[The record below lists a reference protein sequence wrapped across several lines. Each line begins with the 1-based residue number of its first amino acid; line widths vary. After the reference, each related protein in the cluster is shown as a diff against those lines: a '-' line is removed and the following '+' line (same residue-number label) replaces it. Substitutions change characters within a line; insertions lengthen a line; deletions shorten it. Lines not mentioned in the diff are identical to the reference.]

1 MLTSVFLLFIYCVF
15 GHKGL
20 QIWNLCRYST
30 FICWKLIS
38 WMILYHKE
46 NKQICFEFHSSISKI
61 MTLHLKNKKFDM
73 KIICAYCIL
82 YLQFHHQRMLFW
94 SDPDTWCLWHHSHW
108 GDPWERGGVSLNVPV
123 CHRIS
128 PARGRLSFS
137 TVPWAAVVRFMG
149 RYALWGRDGTAMT
162 HTACLCPPSSKHWPN
177 FNSQL
182 TFQN

>member
-1 MLTSVFLLFIYCVF
+1 
-15 GHKGL
+15 
-20 QIWNLCRYST
+20 
-30 FICWKLIS
+30 
-38 WMILYHKE
+38 
-46 NKQICFEFHSSISKI
+46 
-61 MTLHLKNKKFDM
+61 M

-162 HTACLCPPSSKHWPN
+162 HTACLCPPSSKHWPTLTPSSHSKTN
-177 FNSQL
+177 NTWNSLNTDFKSSYPLWPPNLTTTLWCSPVKYSQL
-182 TFQN
+182 DSFTHGREL

>member
-1 MLTSVFLLFIYCVF
+1 MFFFYSYIACLDTRD
-15 GHKGL
+15 
-20 QIWNLCRYST
+20 CRSG
-30 FICWKLIS
+30 ICADIQP
-38 WMILYHKE
+38 LYVE
-46 NKQICFEFHSSISKI
+46 NSSPGWSSITKKTNKYVLSFIAQSQKI

-149 RYALWGRDGTAMT
+149 RYALWEREGRHCYDSY
-162 HTACLCPPSSKHWPN
+162 CLPVS
-177 FNSQL
+177 SQL
-182 TFQN
+182 KTLTKL